1 MSYFLF
7 LDESGQDHTNSPYE
21 VLAGIA
27 IEDASLWNFIS
38 RIHELELAHFG
49 RRYSEGLRELKA
61 KKILKSKT
69 FRLAA
74 QASPMDPDHRRT
86 LAKQCLDLGESA
98 NKEKITALAQA
109 KLEFVKD
116 VLVACLE
123 FDCRA
128 FASIVPWNAPRPTDL
143 NTSHL
148 RKDYSYL
155 FERFYY
161 FLEDKNP
168 KVQGIVVFDE
178 LEKTKSHLLVD
189 QMHRYF
195 QRSIKGN
202 ARASQLI
209 PEPFFVHSEL
219 STGVQ
224 VADLVAY
231 IMSWGMRH
239 GQPSSSRIS
248 ELKEYADL
256 VNELRY
262 VAVRKVKE
270 KEDFKVYSFAYIA
283 DLNPKEKPKEG

>member
-7 LDESGQDHTNSPYE
+7 LDESGQDHKNSPYE

-27 IEDASLWNFIS
+27 IEDVELWNFITK
-38 RIHELELAHFG
+38 IHELELAHFG

-69 FRLAA
+69 FRQAA
-74 QASPMDPDHRRT
+74 QAPPLDPDHRRT

-116 VLVACLE
+116 VLLACSE
-123 FDCRA
+123 YDCQA
-128 FASIVPWNAPRPTDL
+128 FASIVPWNAPRPVDL

-168 KVQGIVVFDE
+168 QVQGIVVFDE

-195 QRSIKGN
+195 QRSLKGSK
-202 ARASQLI
+202 RSTQLI

-224 VADLVAY
+224 VADLIAY
-231 IMSWGMRH
+231 ITSWGIRH
-239 GQPSSSRIS
+239 GQPSSPRIS
-248 ELKEYADL
+248 DLREYAEL
-256 VNELRY
+256 VNQLRY
-262 VAVRKVKE
+262 VTTKKIGD
-270 KEDFKVYSFAYIA
+270 KEDFKINSFAYIP
-283 DLNPKEKPKEG
+283 DLNPKEKPK